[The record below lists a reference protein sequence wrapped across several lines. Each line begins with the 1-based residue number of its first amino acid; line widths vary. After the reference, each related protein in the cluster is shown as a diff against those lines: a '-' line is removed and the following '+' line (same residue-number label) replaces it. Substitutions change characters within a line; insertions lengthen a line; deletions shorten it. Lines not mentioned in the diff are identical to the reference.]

1 MKHKTNLKSV
11 ISLLLSVAMLI
22 SVVPMTTFAAQSNEY
37 VDPADNWLNSNG
49 RTNELDVNA
58 TTTYETQYCCVCDKA
73 TTVLTYRVPEYTR
86 SGETALNR
94 DVKYSDGTKIDGES
108 TGNTDSGSPGIDAY
122 YTGHHYT
129 KSVCQ
134 LCGTINSVN
143 GYGAYDFNNNV
154 YSLHACD
161 YNFFIDFDA
170 TTYNQYDEDYHIT
183 SLKRGKYC
191 QYCKGTTARATTGL
205 EYHDFTES
213 VDAQLSNNRFYTTEK
228 CSDCGYESSE
238 YVTAKSVI
246 SSYYGNEDGDA
257 HTVTVSDLSESG
269 VRTSIRYGT
278 TAENCNRT
286 SAPNYTEAG
295 YYPIYYKIT
304 YSYAGEEMTE
314 NGVSYVWLLEEN
326 EDNGGDTIIV
336 VPPSH
341 EHDYRYLET
350 VAPSCENLGYERW
363 QCDGCG
369 ELHKMN
375 YTPAVG
381 HDYEDVTIREAT
393 CKQGGLKLTLCKNCG
408 DFHQTTTAK
417 GEHKY
422 EPHKHNAT
430 CRSVGFTEHICSVC
444 GDNYITDMTPLISH
458 SYEHVTKEPTCV
470 DGGYTTSTC
479 TMCGSSYV
487 SNHTDPLGHDWD
499 EGTSVTSSTCTSEGV
514 IEHLCKNCDEKMI
527 ISDSATGHT
536 PGAEAT
542 CTEPQIC
549 TVCET
554 VLVLPLGHNHTVE
567 ITEPTCTAMGFS
579 TYICDCGDT
588 YTTDFVDKI
597 DHDFAEKIVAPT
609 CTGMGHTEFS
619 CKNCDAEYIG
629 NFIDKLQI
637 GRAHV

>member
-1 MKHKTNLKSV
+1 MKRKINLKSV
-11 ISLLLSVAMLI
+11 ISLLLSVAMLM
-22 SVVPMTTFAAQSNEY
+22 SVAPVTTFAAQSNEY

-58 TTTYETQYCCVCDKA
+58 TTTYETQYCCVCDKD

-86 SGETALNR
+86 SGTTALNR
-94 DVKYSDGTKIDGES
+94 DVRYSDGTKIDGES
-108 TGNTDSGSPGIDAY
+108 QGNTDSGSPGVDAY
-122 YTGHHYT
+122 YTSHHYT

-161 YNFFIDFDA
+161 SNFFIDFDA
-170 TTYNQYDEDYHIT
+170 TTYEQYDEDYHIT

-238 YVTAKSVI
+238 YVTAKSVV
-246 SSYYGNEDGDA
+246 SSYYGTEDGDA

-278 TAENCNRT
+278 TAENCNKT

-304 YSYAGEEMTE
+304 YTYAGEEMTE

-381 HDYEDVTIREAT
+381 HDYEDVSIREAT

-470 DGGYTTSTC
+470 DGGYLRLKVNPFLRLLRS
-479 TMCGSSYV
+479 
-487 SNHTDPLGHDWD
+487 
-499 EGTSVTSSTCTSEGV
+499 
-514 IEHLCKNCDEKMI
+514 
-527 ISDSATGHT
+527 
-536 PGAEAT
+536 
-542 CTEPQIC
+542 
-549 TVCET
+549 
-554 VLVLPLGHNHTVE
+554 
-567 ITEPTCTAMGFS
+567 
-579 TYICDCGDT
+579 
-588 YTTDFVDKI
+588 
-597 DHDFAEKIVAPT
+597 
-609 CTGMGHTEFS
+609 
-619 CKNCDAEYIG
+619 
-629 NFIDKLQI
+629 
-637 GRAHV
+637 

>member
-58 TTTYETQYCCVCDKA
+58 TSTYETQYCCVCDKE

-94 DVKYSDGTKIDGES
+94 DVKYSDGTKIDGEN
-108 TGNTDSGSPGIDAY
+108 TGNTDSGSPGVDAY

-381 HDYEDVTIREAT
+381 HDYEDVSIREAT

-514 IEHLCKNCDEKMI
+514 IEHKCKNCDEKMI

-536 PGAEAT
+536 PGDEAT

-549 TVCET
+549 IVCDTILE
-554 VLVLPLGHNHTVE
+554 LPKGHNHEVQDL
-567 ITEPTCTAMGFS
+567 CRNQA
-579 TYICDCGDT
+579 
-588 YTTDFVDKI
+588 
-597 DHDFAEKIVAPT
+597 A
-609 CTGMGHTEFS
+609 
-619 CKNCDAEYIG
+619 
-629 NFIDKLQI
+629 
-637 GRAHV
+637 